1 MSKNNDLYTRAIDH
15 WGILQVVMVA
25 EESSEL
31 TKTACKYLR
40 YENRDN
46 IIKMAEEFAD
56 VEIMKEQM
64 EVYFQKEAFSKLIQ
78 EFKSKKLKRLEK
90 RINEYENKMLEEF

>member
-1 MSKNNDLYTRAIDH
+1 MSGLNKKMDKNELYDKAIQF
-15 WGILQVVMVA
+15 WGIMQIVMVA

-40 YENRDN
+40 YENEEN

-64 EVYFQKEAFSKLIQ
+64 EVYFQKASFSKLIQ
-78 EFKSKKLKRLEK
+78 TRKT
-90 RINEYENKMLEEF
+90 